1 MKVCPVCQYE
11 EEQEDEV
18 SCAICGSDLESE
30 GSVAEEISADESS
43 KIEES
48 LDVNSSDDKSGST
61 ELPSIEDNKI
71 PADSSS
77 ITDDE
82 KAIEEA
88 LSASEVTSS
97 EDSGSSTSFSE
108 MWAQTQA
115 SFGSL
120 FGKLDGFF
128 KTDSKIN
135 YKAPLIAL
143 VISILLFFSIIG
155 LAVTTVPLPDEE
167 SSDGMLP
174 VTPYRKN
181 GIEIG
186 RGVSDPFTGE
196 PFNCEIW
203 DAMRYEDFRV
213 EDPEDDFLT
222 YAVTD
227 TNQSGTV
234 DSSERYGC
242 FVNMSWMSG
251 ISFVLFNIILFICVL
266 YLYSSVSNKS
276 IIQPIIVF
284 GLAESVLFILYGG
297 VLNKLI
303 EPLILTVGLVC
314 AICLIV
320 SVGVLLARVVR
331 ERTLDDPPS
340 LTFYLF
346 MIAVA
351 LLLSSVFFNYAQGP
365 YLICTD
371 EYGTSPRTEIIA
383 GNVTFMDSELEE
395 MRANIDFEEQ
405 TVCQRVGY
413 KALLVKPF
421 YLEGGGSDGMLLLLA
436 STFIFIGAGN
446 WLISSTKIR
455 DIEEAKYFSMI
466 ISGLVLQFL
475 ILAYNLVTNG
485 EDGLVMDTND
495 TMLTV
500 MAVGVAS
507 VGLFSFYKKRRGD
520 ASSMGVAYFGIFA
533 AGIFALFGTF
543 LSPILIGGND
553 VEIPKDSQGRLYL
566 LLTTLVTAIGFWLS
580 YKFGSR
586 KLQEFSIA
594 SDMAMPNRE
603 DPFAPTVPGQQAAMP
618 EWTVDSAMEFLMAE
632 YGDEFQIE
640 LKHTTEHTP
649 DMALVEKTMMDNVDQ
664 SVTIRQGIEVD
675 YNVKFEEIAEAYST
689 TRDTVDEVITH
700 LTSGKN
706 IMLFGEPGTGKTA
719 LSNILLTKLCGE
731 IDQPNGSKAPN
742 YTIVTA
748 NAEWS
753 NFDVI
758 GGISPDDSGG
768 YYFKDGYVAEAAKL
782 CEKSIVET
790 GRPHY
795 LVIDEFNRA
804 NIDEAFGKLFTVFE
818 YRDKQPLLTH
828 KETGGAPFM
837 MPPEF
842 RIIGTMNTQDK
853 NTLFNVGFALMRR
866 FAFVE
871 IGLPDP
877 SDEYN
882 RMPVFVYFKLKKLG
896 LVPDR
901 PEGDN
906 LWKFGEKCKH
916 FASRKFDFYDD
927 DNNMYKC
934 HEKLVKF
941 LAPDETPKRGDEVA
955 VGVRTFRK
963 IGPALLID
971 SMVTIFNSIQKYGP
985 DLALDKVI
993 RSNIMPSLEG
1003 LERSEIRCL
1012 FLKSKEVLGPDSL
1025 VTETFDRMANSDS
1038 LSLF

>member
-297 VLNKLI
+297 ALNKLI

-533 AGIFALFGTF
+533 AGIFALLGTF
-543 LSPILIGGND
+543 LSPILIGGKD
-553 VEIPKDSQGRLYL
+553 VELQKDSQGRLYL

-941 LAPDETPKRGDEVA
+941 LDNLKTQ
-955 VGVRTFRK
+955 
-963 IGPALLID
+963 LI
-971 SMVTIFNSIQKYGP
+971 IKKN
-985 DLALDKVI
+985 
-993 RSNIMPSLEG
+993 
-1003 LERSEIRCL
+1003 
-1012 FLKSKEVLGPDSL
+1012 
-1025 VTETFDRMANSDS
+1025 
-1038 LSLF
+1038 LS

>member
-30 GSVAEEISADESS
+30 GSVVEEISAAEPS

-48 LDVNSSDDKSGST
+48 LDITSSDDESGST
-61 ELPSIEDNKI
+61 ELPSIGDNKI
-71 PADSSS
+71 SADSSS
-77 ITDDE
+77 MTDDE

-108 MWAQTQA
+108 IWAQTQA

-234 DSSERYGC
+234 DNSERYGC

-297 VLNKLI
+297 ALNKLI

-507 VGLFSFYKKRRGD
+507 VGLFSFYKKRSGD

-664 SVTIRQGIEVD
+664 SVVIRQGIEVD

-731 IDQPNGSKAPN
+731 IKQPNGTMAPN

-828 KETGGAPFM
+828 KETKGAPFM

-866 FAFVE
+866 FAFV
-871 IGLPDP
+871 
-877 SDEYN
+877 
-882 RMPVFVYFKLKKLG
+882 
-896 LVPDR
+896 
-901 PEGDN
+901 
-906 LWKFGEKCKH
+906 
-916 FASRKFDFYDD
+916 
-927 DNNMYKC
+927 
-934 HEKLVKF
+934 
-941 LAPDETPKRGDEVA
+941 
-955 VGVRTFRK
+955 
-963 IGPALLID
+963 
-971 SMVTIFNSIQKYGP
+971 
-985 DLALDKVI
+985 
-993 RSNIMPSLEG
+993 
-1003 LERSEIRCL
+1003 
-1012 FLKSKEVLGPDSL
+1012 
-1025 VTETFDRMANSDS
+1025 
-1038 LSLF
+1038 

>member
-11 EEQEDEV
+11 EEQDDEV

-30 GSVAEEISADESS
+30 GAIVEETTSEIVPVVGQTEDTKIDEIVPSPSEVSS
-43 KIEES
+43 MTDEE
-48 LDVNSSDDKSGST
+48 K
-61 ELPSIEDNKI
+61 E
-71 PADSSS
+71 
-77 ITDDE
+77 
-82 KAIEEA
+82 IEEA
-88 LSASEVTSS
+88 LSASEVPSLDKSDSS
-97 EDSGSSTSFSE
+97 NSFSE
-108 MWAQTQA
+108 ILSTVKD
-115 SFGSL
+115 SFGDFL
-120 FGKLDGFF
+120 GKLDGFF

-135 YKAPLIAL
+135 YVAPLIAL
-143 VISILLFFSIIG
+143 VISILLFFTVIG
-155 LAVTTVPLPDEE
+155 LAVTTVPLSDEE

-174 VTPYRKN
+174 VSPYRKN
-181 GIEIG
+181 GIDIG

-203 DAMRYEDFRV
+203 DGIRYNDFRV
-213 EDPEDDFLT
+213 EDSEDPLIT

-234 DSSERYGC
+234 DNSERYGC
-242 FVNMSWMSG
+242 FVDIGWMSG
-251 ISFVLFNIILFICVL
+251 ISFVFFNIILFICAL
-266 YLYSSVSNKS
+266 YLYTSVSNKA
-276 IIQPIIVF
+276 ILQPIIAF
-284 GLAESVLFILYGG
+284 GLAEVILFIVYGG
-297 VLNKLI
+297 ILNNLI
-303 EPLILTVGLVC
+303 EPLILTIGLVC

-320 SVGVLLARVVR
+320 SVGVLLGRVVR
-331 ERTLDDPPS
+331 DRTLDDPPS
-340 LTFYLF
+340 LTFYFF

-351 LLLSSVFFNYAQGP
+351 LLISSIFFNYAQGP

-371 EYGTSPRTEIIA
+371 EYGTTPRSEIIN
-383 GNVTFMDSELEE
+383 GTVIFMDSELEE
-395 MRANIDFEEQ
+395 MRNNIEFEEQ
-405 TVCQRVGY
+405 TVCQKVGY

-421 YLEGGGSDGMLLLLA
+421 YLEGGGSGSMILLMA

-446 WLISSTKIR
+446 WLITSTKIR
-455 DIEEAKYFSMI
+455 DIDEAKYFSMI
-466 ISGLVLQFL
+466 LSGLVLQFL

-500 MAVGVAS
+500 MAIGVAS
-507 VGLFSFYKKRRGD
+507 VGLFSFYRKRSGD
-520 ASSMGVAYFGIFA
+520 ASSMGIAYFGIFT

-553 VEIPKDSQGRLYL
+553 IEIPKDSQGRLYL
-566 LLTTLVTAIGFWLS
+566 LLTTLVTAVGFWLS

-603 DPFAPTVPGQQAAMP
+603 DPFAPTIPGQQAAMP
-618 EWTVDSAMEFLMAE
+618 EWTVDSAMEFLMQE

-649 DMALVEKTMMDNVDQ
+649 DMGLVEKTMMDEVDQ
-664 SVTIRQGIEVD
+664 SVVIRQGIEVD

-731 IDQPNGSKAPN
+731 IKQPNGTMAPN

-828 KETGGAPFM
+828 KETKGAPFM

-877 SDEYN
+877 GDEYN

-901 PEGDN
+901 PEGDD

-916 FASRKFDFYDD
+916 YASRKFDFYDD

-941 LAPDETPKRGDEVA
+941 LTPDEVPKRGDEVA

-971 SMVTIFNSIQKYGP
+971 AMVTIFNSISRYGP
-985 DLALDKVI
+985 DMALDKVI
-993 RSNIMPSLEG
+993 KAGIMPSLEG

-1012 FLKSKEVLGPDSL
+1012 FLKAKEVLGPDSL
-1025 VTETFDRMANSDS
+1025 VTETFDKMANSDS

>member
-18 SCAICGSDLESE
+18 SCAICGSDLEAE
-30 GSVAEEISADESS
+30 GSI
-43 KIEES
+43 IEETGPETS
-48 LDVNSSDDKSGST
+48 PIVEEKADAEST
-61 ELPSIEDNKI
+61 EVLSSLTETPSITEE
-71 PADSSS
+71 
-77 ITDDE
+77 E

-88 LSASEVTSS
+88 LSASEVPSS
-97 EDSGSSTSFSE
+97 DKSDSSNSFSDILS
-108 MWAQTQA
+108 TVKA
-115 SFGSL
+115 SFGNF

-135 YKAPLIAL
+135 YKAPLIAF
-143 VISILLFFSIIG
+143 VISILLFFSVIG

-167 SSDGMLP
+167 SSDGALP

-181 GIEIG
+181 GVDIG

-203 DAMRYEDFRV
+203 DALVYEDFRV
-213 EDPEDDFLT
+213 EDAEDPLIT

-234 DSSERYGC
+234 DNSERYGC
-242 FVNMSWMSG
+242 FVNMSWISG
-251 ISFVLFNIILFICVL
+251 VSFVFFNIILFICAL
-266 YLYSSVSNKS
+266 YLYTSVSNKA
-276 IIQPIIVF
+276 ILQPIIAF
-284 GLAESVLFILYGG
+284 GFAEVILFIIYGG
-297 VLNKLI
+297 ILNNLI
-303 EPLILTVGLVC
+303 EPLILTIGLVC
-314 AICLIV
+314 TICLIV
-320 SVGVLLARVVR
+320 SVGILLGRAVR

-351 LLLSSVFFNYAQGP
+351 ILISSVFFNYAQGP

-371 EYGTSPRTEIIA
+371 EYGTVPTSFIDDNGDFQTEE
-383 GNVTFMDSELEE
+383 SELDE

-421 YLEGGGSDGMLLLLA
+421 YLEGGGSDSMLLLMA

-446 WLISSTKIR
+446 WLITSTKIR
-455 DIEEAKYFSMI
+455 DIDEAKYFSMI

-500 MAVGVAS
+500 MAIGVAS
-507 VGLFSFYKKRRGD
+507 VGLFSFYRKRSGD
-520 ASSMGVAYFGIFA
+520 ASSMGIAYFGIFA

-553 VEIPKDSQGRLYL
+553 IKIPEDSQGRLYL

-603 DPFAPTVPGQQAAMP
+603 DPFAPTIPGQQSAMP
-618 EWTVDSAMEFLMAE
+618 EWTVDSAMEFLMEE

-649 DMALVEKTMMDNVDQ
+649 EMALVEKTMMDAVDQ
-664 SVTIRQGIEVD
+664 SVVIRQGIEVD

-731 IDQPNGSKAPN
+731 IKQPNGTMAPN

-782 CEKSIVET
+782 CEQSIVET

-828 KETGGAPFM
+828 KETKGAPFM

-877 SDEYN
+877 GDEYN

-901 PEGDN
+901 PEGDD

-916 FASRKFDFYDD
+916 YASRKFDFYDD

-941 LAPDETPKRGDEVA
+941 LTPDETPKRGDEVA

-971 SMVTIFNSIQKYGP
+971 AMVTIFNSISKYGP

-993 RSNIMPSLEG
+993 KAGIMPSLEG

-1012 FLKSKEVLGPDSL
+1012 FLKAKEVLGPDSL